1 MIEIPY
7 LFRLVFAF
15 KLVRAPVCVVLVV
28 WSTSTLLLFWPRMI
42 FNELLFTFVQ
52 ISHIDVKH
60 SDRLNGIW
68 YMIDIYIYIIYDQ
81 AAWFAVGC
89 KGIFLRAFKV
99 VWSHRNIRQVLFAL
113 FLLNRPADT
122 LWSPSALFSA
132 LPGGEAPLL
141 PRPVHWQLCLSFVGD
156 PRHFVFS

>member
-60 SDRLNGIW
+60 SDRLNGI
-68 YMIDIYIYIIYDQ
+68 
-81 AAWFAVGC
+81 
-89 KGIFLRAFKV
+89 
-99 VWSHRNIRQVLFAL
+99 
-113 FLLNRPADT
+113 
-122 LWSPSALFSA
+122 
-132 LPGGEAPLL
+132 
-141 PRPVHWQLCLSFVGD
+141 
-156 PRHFVFS
+156 